1 MTWWDRLKAIVRR
14 EAGDVKEGLESVGR
28 SLDEALARKEREA
41 AATPAERVEMILE
54 DIEDEDRRFDEIVT
68 RAGDSAPLEP
78 SQQVTS
84 RARML
89 SDEDAPDT
97 EAYRTARKTV
107 SVDPIGDQDP
117 MTGVFD
123 FRVSIGLDLPR
134 DAHNSIA
141 LAVES
146 HALVIDV
153 LEREPG
159 TFWVA
164 TPALHADDV
173 ALLTAIAIA
182 DRLGSG

>member
-14 EAGDVKEGLESVGR
+14 EAEDVKEGLESVGR

-68 RAGDSAPLEP
+68 RAGDPAPLE
-78 SQQVTS
+78 SSRQVAS
-84 RARML
+84 RARVL

-97 EAYRTARKTV
+97 ETYRSARKSV
-107 SVDPIGDQDP
+107 SVEPVGDQDP

-123 FRVSIGLDLPR
+123 FRVSIDLELPA
-134 DAHNSIA
+134 DTLSAIA
-141 LAVES
+141 LSVES
-146 HALVIDV
+146 HALVLDV
-153 LEREPG
+153 LERKPG
-159 TFWVA
+159 SFWVA